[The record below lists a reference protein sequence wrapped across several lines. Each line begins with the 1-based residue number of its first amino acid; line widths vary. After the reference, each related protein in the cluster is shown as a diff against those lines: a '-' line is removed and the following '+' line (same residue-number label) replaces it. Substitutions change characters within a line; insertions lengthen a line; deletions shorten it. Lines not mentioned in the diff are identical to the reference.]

1 MKNRICYCLML
12 FSLILFSCSQNVNE
26 QVTKSW
32 KVVKMEKIVKV
43 MSNSYTPINI
53 DINKNMSYHFLSNE
67 RVELT
72 TQSGTKLKG
81 LWSKKDSI
89 ININIKGEVKKF
101 RILKLTDKK
110 LIMMSDKFKFYLES
124 K

>member
-12 FSLILFSCSQNVNE
+12 FSLTLFSCSQNVNE